1 VRIAAACAVLV
12 AAFVGALLVGRGGGE
27 QKAGPP
33 AEIRAIKAPPGG
45 VNAPRLADTGTLPD
59 LHETPVQSSSSSGTS
74 STGTSQTSTSTPST
88 GSTGSTDSTGT
99 TGGGGGGGGG
109 SPQVRPPG

>member
-27 QKAGPP
+27 QKADPP
-33 AEIRAIKAPPGG
+33 AEVRAIKAPAGG
-45 VNAPRLADTGTLPD
+45 VNAPRLADTGKLPD

-74 STGTSQTSTSTPST
+74 STGTSQTGTSQTSTSTPST
-88 GSTGSTDSTGT
+88 GSTGSTGT
-99 TGGGGGGGGG
+99 TGGGGG

>member
-1 VRIAAACAVLV
+1 MRIAAACAVLV
-12 AAFVGALLVGRGGGE
+12 AAFAGALLIGRGGGE
-27 QKAGPP
+27 EKAE
-33 AEIRAIKAPPGG
+33 A
-45 VNAPRLADTGTLPD
+45 
-59 LHETPVQSSSSSGTS
+59 PVQSSSTGTS

-88 GSTGSTDSTGT
+88 GSTGSTGT

>member
-12 AAFVGALLVGRGGGE
+12 AVFVGALLIGRGGGE
-27 QKAGPP
+27 QKADPP
-33 AEIRAIKAPPGG
+33 AQVRAIKAPAGG
-45 VNAPRLADTGTLPD
+45 VNAPRLADTGKLPD
-59 LHETPVQSSSSSGTS
+59 LHETPVQSSSTGTS
-74 STGTSQTSTSTPST
+74 STGSSQTSTSTPST
-88 GSTGSTDSTGT
+88 GSTGSTGT

>member
-12 AAFVGALLVGRGGGE
+12 AAFVGALLVGRSGGE
-27 QKAGPP
+27 EKADPP
-33 AEIRAIKAPPGG
+33 AEVKVIKAPAGG
-45 VNAPRLADTGTLPD
+45 VDAPRLADTGKLPD

-74 STGTSQTSTSTPST
+74 STGTSQTSTSTQST
-88 GSTGSTDSTGT
+88 GSTGSTGT
-99 TGGGGGGGGG
+99 TGGGGDSP

>member
-1 VRIAAACAVLV
+1 VRIAAACVVLV

-27 QKAGPP
+27 QTADPP
-33 AEIRAIKAPPGG
+33 AGVKTINAPAGG
-45 VNAPRLADTGTLPD
+45 VNAPRLADTGKLPD
-59 LHETPVQSSSSSGTS
+59 LHETPVQTSSSGTSTSDTS

-88 GSTGSTDSTGT
+88 SSTGSTGT
-99 TGGGGGGGGG
+99 TTGGGGGGG

>member
-1 VRIAAACAVLV
+1 MRIAAACAVLV

-27 QKAGPP
+27 EKADPP
-33 AEIRAIKAPPGG
+33 AEVKAIKAPAGG
-45 VNAPRLADTGTLPD
+45 VDAPRLADTGKLPD

-88 GSTGSTDSTGT
+88 GSTGSTGT
-99 TGGGGGGGGG
+99 TGGGGGGGGGG